1 MASDE
6 TVIDVGLKAE
16 DATFELRQIRDEV
29 AALRDAVAR
38 ESETRRLDWG
48 VSGEGA
54 RNLAHYLAL
63 RSHDLIA
70 LQLRLSAYGLSS
82 LGRSEADVMT
92 ALDALLTTLRRLC
105 GEEAAYPPREA
116 MRAGEDALIR
126 ACDQIFGDSGGV
138 RQTRIMATLPSEA
151 ATDASLVAALIDAGM
166 DCARINCAHDDV
178 AAWSQMI
185 DNVRAASRRL
195 DRPCRVL
202 MDIAGPKLR
211 IEAVRAPEHYRLH
224 PGERPRLVARL
235 DERGGPVAFSLNFP
249 QVVSQLRPGAEISF
263 DDGKATGR
271 IVAVDDEGVEIE
283 IIAARTKGMRLKPDK
298 GVNLPS
304 IDLELPPLTK
314 KDIADLD
321 LVARSAD
328 IVGFSFVQRAED
340 VILLQAELAARRGEK
355 PAQALV
361 LKIETPL
368 AIRNLPALIVQSAA
382 RHPTA
387 VMIARGDLA
396 VEVGFARLS
405 EMQEEILWLCEAAHV
420 PVIWATQVLDQLVRE
435 GVASRPETTDAAMA
449 QRADCV
455 MLNKGDYLPQGVRFL
470 RDVITRMERHQSKKF
485 ARLARLQAWR

>member
-1 MASDE
+1 MDE
-6 TVIDVGLKAE
+6 GLKAA
-16 DATFELRQIRDEV
+16 DATLELRQIRDEV

-38 ESETRRLDWG
+38 EGETRLLDWEAT
-48 VSGEGA
+48 SAGA

-63 RSHDLIA
+63 RSHDLTL

-92 ALDALLTTLRRLC
+92 ALDALLATLRRLC
-105 GEEAAYPPREA
+105 GEEADYPPREA

-126 ACDQIFGDSGGV
+126 ACDQIFGDCEGA
-138 RQTRIMATLPSEA
+138 RQARIMATLPSEA
-151 ATDASLVAALIDAGM
+151 AADASLVAALIDAGM
-166 DCARINCAHDDV
+166 DCARINCAHDDA
-178 AAWSQMI
+178 AAWTHMI

-195 DRPCRVL
+195 GRPCRVL

-211 IEAVRAPEHYRLH
+211 IEAVRAPEKYRLH
-224 PGERPRLVARL
+224 PGERPHLVARL
-235 DERGGPVAFSLNFP
+235 DRRSGPIAFSLNFP
-249 QVVSQLRPGAEISF
+249 QVISQLRPGAEISF
-263 DDGKATGR
+263 DDGKAVGR
-271 IVAVDDEGVEIE
+271 IVAVNDEGAEIE
-283 IIAARTKGMRLKPDK
+283 IVAARAKGMRFKPDK

-304 IDLELPPLTK
+304 IDLELPPLTP
-314 KDIADLD
+314 KDLADLD
-321 LVARSAD
+321 LVARAAD
-328 IVGFSFVQRAED
+328 IVGFSFVQRVD
-340 VILLQAELAARRGEK
+340 DIVLLQAELAARRSEK
-355 PAQALV
+355 PPQALV

-368 AIRNLPALIVQSAA
+368 AIRNLPRLIVQSAA

-420 PVIWATQVLDQLVRE
+420 PVIWATQVLDQLVHE

-485 ARLARLQAWR
+485 ARLAKLQAWR

>member
-1 MASDE
+1 MVSHVMDIGA
-6 TVIDVGLKAE
+6 GPKA
-16 DATFELRQIRDEV
+16 DAATFELRQIRDEV

-38 ESETRRLDWG
+38 ESEARRLDWG
-48 VSGEGA
+48 VAGDGA
-54 RNLAHYLAL
+54 RNLADYLAL

-70 LQLRLSAYGLSS
+70 LQLRLSAFGLSS
-82 LGRSEADVMT
+82 LGRSEADVMP
-92 ALDALLTTLRRLC
+92 ALDALLATLGRLC
-105 GEEAAYPPREA
+105 GEDADYPAHEA

-126 ACDQIFGDSGGV
+126 ACDQIFGDGDGR

-166 DCARINCAHDDV
+166 DCARINCAHDDA

-211 IEAVRAPEHYRLH
+211 IAAVRAPEKYRLY
-224 PGERPRLVARL
+224 PGERPRLVACL
-235 DERGGPVAFSLNFP
+235 DARSGPVAFSVNFP
-249 QVVSQLRPGAEISF
+249 QVVSQLRPGADVSF

-271 IVAVDDEGVEIE
+271 IVAVDDAGAEIE

-304 IDLELPPLTK
+304 IDLELPPLTP
-314 KDIADLD
+314 KDLADLD

-328 IVGFSFVQRAED
+328 IVGLSFIQRAED
-340 VILLQAELAARRGEK
+340 VSLLQAELAARRGDM

-368 AIRNLPALIVQSAA
+368 AVRNLPRLIVQSAA

-405 EMQEEILWLCEAAHV
+405 EMQEEILWLCEAARV